1 MKFKHEI
8 FIVKLIALIIILLTL
23 FEISAFSASGATRK
37 SIANLFIR
45 YNSKLTREQAL
56 LFSKTVFEAGAK
68 YHVSPSLI
76 AAIIVCESS
85 ARPRVISKTGDYGL
99 MQIHYSAHKDKISKR
114 SDLFNPR
121 INIFLGTRIF
131 AQYHKGRTL
140 NAALTR
146 YSGGSK
152 KYARKVIR
160 TLRNIER
167 RR

>member
-8 FIVKLIALIIILLTL
+8 FIAKLIAIILIILTL
-23 FEISAFSASGATRK
+23 WEISASGATRQ
-37 SIANLFIR
+37 SISRLFMR
-45 YNSKLTREQAL
+45 YNRNLSRTQANYFADLT
-56 LFSKTVFEAGAK
+56 FKAGAK
-68 YHVSPSLI
+68 YYISPALI

-99 MQIHYSAHKDKISKR
+99 MQIHYSAHRDKVKR
-114 SDLFNPR
+114 RKDLFNPR
-121 INIFLGTRIF
+121 INIFTGNKIL

-140 NAALTR
+140 KAALTR

-152 KYARKVIR
+152 RYAQKVIR
-160 TLRNIER
+160 TLHNIER